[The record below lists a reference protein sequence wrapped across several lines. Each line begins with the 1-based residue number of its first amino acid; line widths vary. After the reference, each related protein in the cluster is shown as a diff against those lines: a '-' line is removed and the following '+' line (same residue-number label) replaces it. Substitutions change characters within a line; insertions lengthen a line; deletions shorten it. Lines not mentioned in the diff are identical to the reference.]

1 MQCPLLEDLL
11 KLLDETQSHR
21 KEPHVIRS
29 NTVITSCEKG
39 RKWFLSSVLW
49 IDAKFVGVME
59 SLRARLFTASCASIS
74 LVPFRLHFVFT
85 TVTNSPARRHYRHQ
99 AWYHFD
105 FTPSALPSPV
115 LEPFRLHF
123 IVLVTKSVT
132 SLLRVRPSVNSS
144 ASCHMHRP
152 CRHQGSRESHM
163 RQKRGVKISE
173 H

>member
-1 MQCPLLEDLL
+1 M
-11 KLLDETQSHR
+11 TQSHR
-21 KEPHVIRS
+21 KEPHVISS

-85 TVTNSPARRHYRHQ
+85 TVTNSGTISTSLHCLS
-99 AWYHFD
+99 D
-105 FTPSALPSPV
+105 DTNSGTVSTALHRF
-115 LEPFRLHF
+115 LL
-123 IVLVTKSVT
+123 VT

-144 ASCHMHRP
+144 ASCHMHRS